1 MLVFINVLVI
11 SGNKPWEVLS
21 LRTLKSR
28 EKKSD
33 ERKPELWAL
42 LLSSNR
48 ERTWAGKSCVCSVRM
63 CSAVGHRLDRLKQP
77 SIISHLTSPERAAGF
92 VRKLREAKV
101 LDQYHCNAPDL
112 RS

>member
-11 SGNKPWEVLS
+11 SGNKPQEVLS

-33 ERKPELWAL
+33 ERNPGLWAL

-48 ERTWAGKSCVCSVRM
+48 ARTWAGKSCVCSVRV
-63 CSAVGHRLDRLKQP
+63 CSTAGHRLDHLKQT
-77 SIISHLTSPERAAGF
+77 STISHLSSPEQAAG
-92 VRKLREAKV
+92 VRELREAKV
-101 LDQYHCNAPDL
+101 LDQYHCNSL
-112 RS
+112 VLYS